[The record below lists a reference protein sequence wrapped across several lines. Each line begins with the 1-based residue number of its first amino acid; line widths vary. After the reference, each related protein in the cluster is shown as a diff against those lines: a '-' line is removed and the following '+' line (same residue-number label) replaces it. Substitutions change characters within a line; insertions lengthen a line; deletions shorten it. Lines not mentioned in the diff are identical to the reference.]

1 VRRIELS
8 VAVLITCSPAIARA
22 ADRLGP
28 DLDARNPAL
37 VAERF
42 TTTIH
47 ERVTAAGLARRDLD
61 RALAVAA
68 GSPGGLPI
76 MPSYELAHPVGIGD
90 VAALTGKAS
99 TSPRCAAC
107 TSSSTWATR
116 TPTTR
121 SCSAT
126 A

>member
-47 ERVTAAGLARRDLD
+47 ERVTAAGWRGEILIAPSRSRQARPAVCRSCPRTSSRIRSASATSRRSQARR
-61 RALAVAA
+61 
-68 GSPGGLPI
+68 
-76 MPSYELAHPVGIGD
+76 
-90 VAALTGKAS
+90 
-99 TSPRCAAC
+99 
-107 TSSSTWATR
+107 
-116 TPTTR
+116 
-121 SCSAT
+121 
-126 A
+126 